1 MVDKKKL
8 YYRTNEYTYNFQNFR
23 TINTFDRDIYNDAI
37 TLKEADLLVE
47 ILRFR
52 KQVKPKNL
60 EKNQKKKD
68 ALENLFNLF
77 EGTERVLMLLIA
89 KYFQ

>member
-1 MVDKKKL
+1 MKLINLKKKKKMVDRKKW

-23 TINTFDRDIYNDAI
+23 TINTFDRDINNSAI

-47 ILRFR
+47 ILNFR

-77 EGTERVLMLLIA
+77 
-89 KYFQ
+89 

>member
-23 TINTFDRDIYNDAI
+23 TINTFDRDIYNGAI

>member
-23 TINTFDRDIYNDAI
+23 TINTFDRDINNSAI

-47 ILRFR
+47 ILNFR